1 MNVPRAR
8 RESKIGQVRAAAA
21 SLNPLD
27 YVATVA
33 LVAVYAVG
41 TSPDEGPGTSMDF
54 YRSAATV
61 IPTLLVAVAI
71 QGRLLE
77 LSLKITFPRRYR
89 TVMLAVVVFGGE
101 AWWRQPQGPLLSI
114 PLAVDAPEASGRT
127 GSDALWRPN
136 GQGQMTE
143 IRRLSSALL

>member
-41 TSPDEGPGTSMDF
+41 TSLDEGPGTSMDF

-71 QGRLLE
+71 QGRLW
-77 LSLKITFPRRYR
+77 SFRRR
-89 TVMLAVVVFGGE
+89 SPSRGGT
-101 AWWRQPQGPLLSI
+101 
-114 PLAVDAPEASGRT
+114 AP
-127 GSDALWRPN
+127 
-136 GQGQMTE
+136 
-143 IRRLSSALL
+143 